1 MRFTKLDV
9 IFRGF
14 FPSFRKR
21 RTKGKTR
28 ETMVTPELKIDKVEL
43 TDPNEA
49 DKGFKM
55 NIIPVC

>member
-1 MRFTKLDV
+1 MDV
-9 IFRGF
+9 IFRVF